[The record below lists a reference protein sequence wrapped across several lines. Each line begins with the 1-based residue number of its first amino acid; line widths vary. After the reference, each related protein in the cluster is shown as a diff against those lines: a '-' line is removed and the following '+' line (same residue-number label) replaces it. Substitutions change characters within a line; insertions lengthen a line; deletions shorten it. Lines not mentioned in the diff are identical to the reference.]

1 MLVHWLQNASSY
13 QACNLPE
20 LIFKTKRLSLL
31 PDNLSEESLKRLLCF
46 KMGPLTVISGECSY
60 SISKPQTDI
69 WKHTFWESSSAL
81 YENCLLTFLFTSC
94 TNTNDNSVS
103 LPSDLSNTHSETL
116 PSSVWPP
123 PAQSPIKF
131 SQEWLC
137 HSLNTAIP
145 NYIQQFKQHFWSAYP
160 SARPSGRNKRH
171 KDKYHIILVLRALK
185 MCWRTL
191 KHEHPAHNTHN
202 PQVHT
207 CTASKNIIMVSS
219 ILAV

>member
-46 KMGPLTVISGECSY
+46 KMGPLTVMSGECFY
-60 SISKPQTDI
+60 SNSKPQTDRR
-69 WKHTFWESSSAL
+69 KHTFWESSAL
-81 YENCLLTFLFTSC
+81 SENCLLMSLFTSC

-103 LPSDLSNTHSETL
+103 LPSDLRNTHSVTL

-131 SQEWLC
+131 SQEWLY

-145 NYIQQFKQHFWSAYP
+145 NYIQQFKQHFWSTYP

-171 KDKYHIILVLRALK
+171 KDEYHIILVLRALK
-185 MCWRTL
+185 MCWRTH
-191 KHEHPAHNTHN
+191 KHKHSVRNTQSAH
-202 PQVHT
+202 VRV
-207 CTASKNIIMVSS
+207 CTASKDSVTVSS
-219 ILAV
+219 VPAV